1 MFQLFPSTFLCL
13 ALLLS
18 CPSLNADPIKNL
30 EAWLT
35 ASPLSD
41 ARLSELPAQDF
52 AKELLTAEQAE
63 LAGQI
68 LWRARAEFL
77 RADRKA
83 EVEAR
88 ELVIGDLKMPF
99 WYRTFGELPAS
110 GRRLFISMH
119 GGGGAPAAVNDQQYE
134 NQKRL
139 YQPAEGIYLVPRAA
153 TNTWDLWHQ
162 AHIDRFFDR
171 LITDM
176 IVLENV
182 NPNQVFI
189 MGYSA
194 GGDGVYQLAPR
205 MADQL
210 AAAAMMAGHPNEA
223 RPEGLRNLPFTIH
236 MGALDSAY
244 GRNKVAAD
252 WGRRLTT
259 LQEADPQGYVH
270 SVTLHEGKGHW
281 MNLEDKIAVPW
292 MSEFVRQPWPARVIW
307 VQDDVVHRRFYWLQV
322 DPAAAK
328 AGDQVI
334 AEVAGDKIRIS
345 ACSPANLTLL
355 LSDRLLKLNNQI
367 TVELPDGSTQMLP
380 VQRTLSVMANC
391 LLERND
397 PNTMASASVSLSI
410 PVKP

>member
-1 MFQLFPSTFLCL
+1 MFRVFPQTFLSL
-13 ALLLS
+13 ALLLT
-18 CPSLNADPIKNL
+18 CHSLYADPVKNL
-30 EAWLT
+30 ESWLT

-41 ARLSELPAQDF
+41 ARLNELTTQDF
-52 AKELLTAEQAE
+52 AKQPLTAEQADR
-63 LAGQI
+63 AGQI
-68 LWRARAEFL
+68 LWHARTEFL

-99 WYRTFGELPAS
+99 WYRTFGDQPVS

-162 AHIDRFFDR
+162 AHIDQFFDR

-182 NPNQVFI
+182 NPNQVYI

-244 GRNKVAAD
+244 GRNNVAAE
-252 WGRRLTT
+252 WGRRLKT

-270 SVTLHEGKGHW
+270 KVTLHEGKGHW

-292 MSEFVRQPWPARVIW
+292 MSEFVRKPWPARVIW
-307 VQDDVVHRRFYWLQV
+307 VQDNVVHRRFYWLQV
-322 DPAAAK
+322 DPAVAK

-334 AEVAGDKIRIS
+334 AEVAGEKIRIS
-345 ACSPANLTLL
+345 ACSQTSITLL
-355 LSDRLLKLNNQI
+355 LSDRLLTLNSQI
-367 TVELPDGSTQMLP
+367 TVELPDGSSQILP
-380 VQRTLSVMANC
+380 VQRTLSVMANS

-397 PNTMASASVSLSI
+397 PDAMASASVTLSI

>member
-355 LSDRLLKLNNQI
+355 LSDRLLKLNDQI
-367 TVELPDGSTQMLP
+367 TVELPDGSSQMLP